1 MLIDG
6 AFAWIL
12 LLVVGPAVLLYLW
25 RVRHLSVGHLFA
37 VALLM
42 TYLAGVAAFALFP
55 FRLDAE
61 YVSRPA
67 FDPPIVLELFFL
79 GRADAM
85 SPAQYVG
92 NVLLGVPFGFLV
104 PFVWRSSLPKVLV
117 AGLGFSLLIEAIQ
130 WLSTKLMVAF
140 PSRAVDIN
148 DVFLNTLGVL
158 IGVVGFAVV
167 RAVYRG
173 LFARAASTPRAW
185 EHFHSTL
192 VARGD

>member
-12 LLVVGPAVLLYLW
+12 LLVTGPMVLLYLW
-25 RVRHLSVGHLFA
+25 RVRHLSVGHLLA

-42 TYLAGVAAFALFP
+42 TYLAGVAAFTLFP

-61 YVSRPA
+61 YVSRPP
-67 FDPPIVLELFFL
+67 FDPPIVLDLFFL
-79 GRADAM
+79 GRVDAM
-85 SPAQYVG
+85 SPAQYLG
-92 NVLLGVPFGFLV
+92 NILLGVPFGFLV
-104 PFVWRSSLPKVLV
+104 PFLWRWSLSKVVV
-117 AGLGFSLLIEAIQ
+117 AGLGFSLLIEAAQ

-158 IGVVGFAVV
+158 IGVAGFAAF
-167 RAVYRG
+167 RAVYRA
-173 LFARAASTPRAW
+173 LFTHAATTPRAW
-185 EHFHSTL
+185 EHFHATL
-192 VARGD
+192 MARGD

>member
-1 MLIDG
+1 MLVEG

-12 LLVVGPAVLLYLW
+12 LLVVGPAALIYLR
-25 RVRHLSVGHLFA
+25 RVRHLSVGHLLA

-61 YVSRPA
+61 YVSRPS

-79 GRADAM
+79 GRPDAM
-85 SPAQYVG
+85 PPAQYVG
-92 NVLLGVPFGFLV
+92 NILLGVPFGLLV
-104 PFVWRSSLPKVLV
+104 PFVWRWPLPKVLL
-117 AGLGFSLLIEAIQ
+117 AGLCFSLLIEAIQ

-148 DVFLNTLGVL
+148 DVVLNTLGVL
-158 IGVVGFAVV
+158 VGVAGFALVP
-167 RAVYRG
+167 AVYRG
-173 LFARAASTPRAW
+173 LFAHAATTPRVW
-185 EHFHSTL
+185 EHIHATL
-192 VARGD
+192 AARGN

>member
-1 MLIDG
+1 VLIDG
-6 AFAWIL
+6 AFAWL
-12 LLVVGPAVLLYLW
+12 ALLVMGPAVLLYLR
-25 RVRHLSVGHLFA
+25 RVRHLTVGHLFA
-37 VALLM
+37 VALFAF
-42 TYLAGVAAFALFP
+42 YIAGVAAFALLP

-61 YVSRPA
+61 YVSRPS
-67 FDPPIVLELFFL
+67 FDPSIVLDLFFL
-79 GRADAM
+79 GRPEAM

-104 PFVWRSSLPKVLV
+104 PFVWRLSLPKVLV

-158 IGVVGFAVV
+158 IGILGFALV
-167 RAVYRG
+167 RAVYRT
-173 LFARAASTPRAW
+173 LFARRASTPRAW
-185 EHFHSTL
+185 EHFHATL
-192 VARGD
+192 MA